1 MTRVRK
7 AVIPAAGLGTRF
19 LPASKA
25 VPKEMLPIV
34 DKPVLQYIIE
44 GAVASGIEEVVLIT
58 ASAKRAIED
67 HFDRFFELEYR
78 LEASGKH
85 ELLAELRRL
94 SEMAKFVMVRQ
105 GSPLGNGHAV
115 LLAKEVVGDEPFAML
130 WGDDMVL
137 GSPPFVEQLI
147 SAHERTGGS
156 VVGVMSVPP
165 EEAIKYGVIEVAERL
180 SDRLVRA
187 SRIVE
192 KPPRDQVPSNLAAVA
207 GYVLTPDIFGYLE
220 RTGAGQG
227 GEIWLA
233 DGVQK
238 IAAKGNLYALEF
250 EGRRYDAGN
259 KLEFLQATVD
269 VALERPDLGP
279 LFRAYLEEKL
289 RQPVSRKKCAPT
301 T

>member
-1 MTRVRK
+1 
-7 AVIPAAGLGTRF
+7 
-19 LPASKA
+19 
-25 VPKEMLPIV
+25 MLPIV

-44 GAVASGIEEVVLIT
+44 GAVASGIEEVVLVT

-78 LEASGKH
+78 LEAAGKH
-85 ELLAELRRL
+85 ELLADLRRL

-137 GSPPFVEQLI
+137 GSPPFVQQLVA
-147 SAHERTGGS
+147 AHERTGGS
-156 VVGVMSVPP
+156 VVGVMSVPV
-165 EEAIKYGVIEVAERL
+165 EEAIKYGVIEVAERVD
-180 SDRLVRA
+180 DRLVRA

-220 RTGAGQG
+220 QTGVGQG

-269 VALERPDLGP
+269 LALEREDLGP
-279 LFRAYLEEKL
+279 PFRAYLEEKL
-289 RQPVSRKKCAPT
+289 RQPVET
-301 T
+301 I

>member
-1 MTRVRK
+1 VTRVRK

-44 GAVASGIEEVVLIT
+44 GAVASGIEEVVLVT

-78 LEASGKH
+78 LEAAGKH

-94 SEMAKFVMVRQ
+94 TEMAKFVMVRQ

-137 GSPPFVEQLI
+137 GSPPFVAQLI
-147 SAHERTGGS
+147 AAHERTGGS
-156 VVGVMSVPP
+156 VVGVMSVPVD
-165 EEAIKYGVIEVAERL
+165 EAIKYGVIEVAERL

-192 KPPRDQVPSNLAAVA
+192 KPRRDQVPSNLAAVA
-207 GYVLTPDIFGYLE
+207 GYVLTPDVFGYLE
-220 RTGAGQG
+220 QTGVGQG

-269 VALERPDLGP
+269 LALERPDLGP

-289 RQPVSRKKCAPT
+289 RQPVSP
-301 T
+301 

>member
-1 MTRVRK
+1 VTRVRK

-34 DKPVLQYIIE
+34 DKPVIQYIVE

-58 ASAKRAIED
+58 ASAKRAVED

-78 LEASGKH
+78 LEVAGKLD
-85 ELLAELRRL
+85 LLEETRRL
-94 SEMAKFVMVRQ
+94 ADMARFVMVRQ
-105 GSPLGNGHAV
+105 GAPLGNGHAV

-137 GSPPFVEQLI
+137 GNPPFVRQLI
-147 SAHERTGGS
+147 EAHERTGGS
-156 VVGVMSVPP
+156 VVGVMAVPP
-165 EEAIKYGVIEVAERL
+165 EDAIKYGVIEVAERL
-180 SDRLVRA
+180 DDRLVRA

-192 KPPRDQVPSNLAAVA
+192 KPPLDDVPSNLAAVA
-207 GYVLTPDIFGYLE
+207 GYVLTPDVFGYLE
-220 RTGAGQG
+220 DTAVGQG

-250 EGRRYDAGN
+250 QGRRYDAGN

-269 VALERPDLGP
+269 LALQRADLGP
-279 LFRAYLEEKL
+279 AFRSYLEEKL
-289 RQPVSRKKCAPT
+289 RAPVAR
-301 T
+301 

>member
-1 MTRVRK
+1 VTRVRK

-25 VPKEMLPIV
+25 VPKEMLPVV
-34 DKPVLQYIIE
+34 DKPVIQYIVE
-44 GAVASGIEEVVLIT
+44 GAVSSGIEEVILIT
-58 ASAKRAIED
+58 ASAKRSIED

-85 ELLAELRRL
+85 DLVRELRRL

-105 GSPLGNGHAV
+105 GAPLGNGHAV

-137 GSPPFVEQLI
+137 GDPPFVRQLI
-147 SAHERTGGS
+147 DAHERTGGS

-180 SDRLVRA
+180 DDRLVRA

-192 KPPRDQVPSNLAAVA
+192 KPPLDNVPSNLAAVA

-220 RTGAGQG
+220 ETAVGQG

-233 DGVQK
+233 DGVQQ
-238 IAAKGNLYALEF
+238 IAARGNLYALEF
-250 EGRRYDAGN
+250 QGRRYDAGN

-269 VALERPDLGP
+269 LALERPDLGP

-289 RQPVSRKKCAPT
+289 RQPIMP
-301 T
+301 

>member
-1 MTRVRK
+1 VTRVRK

-34 DKPVLQYIIE
+34 DKPVIQYIVE

-58 ASAKRAIED
+58 ASAKRAVED

-78 LEASGKH
+78 LEAAGKLD
-85 ELLAELRRL
+85 LLEETRRL
-94 SEMAKFVMVRQ
+94 ADMARFVMVRQ
-105 GSPLGNGHAV
+105 GAPLGNGHAV

-137 GSPPFVEQLI
+137 GSPPFVRQLI
-147 SAHERTGGS
+147 EAHERTGGS
-156 VVGVMSVPP
+156 VVGVMAVPP
-165 EEAIKYGVIEVAERL
+165 SDAVKYGVIEVAERL
-180 SDRLVRA
+180 DDRLVRA

-192 KPPRDQVPSNLAAVA
+192 KPPLDEVPSNLAAVA
-207 GYVLTPDIFGYLE
+207 GYVLTPDVFGYLE
-220 RTGAGQG
+220 ETAVGQG

-250 EGRRYDAGN
+250 QGRRYDAGN

-269 VALERPDLGP
+269 LALERADLGP
-279 LFRAYLEEKL
+279 AFRAYLEEKL
-289 RQPVSRKKCAPT
+289 RQPVT
-301 T
+301 H

>member
-1 MTRVRK
+1 MSRVRK

-34 DKPVLQYIIE
+34 DKPVIQYVVE
-44 GAVASGIEEVVLIT
+44 GAVDSGIEEVVLIT

-85 ELLAELRRL
+85 DLLEQTRRPA
-94 SEMAKFVMVRQ
+94 EMARFVMVRQ

-130 WGDDMVL
+130 WGDDIVV
-137 GSPPFVEQLI
+137 GSPPFVQQLI
-147 SAHERTGGS
+147 EAHERTGGS
-156 VVGVMSVPP
+156 VVGVMAVPP
-165 EEAIKYGVIEVAERL
+165 SEAVKYGVVEVAERL
-180 SDRLVRA
+180 DERLVRC

-192 KPPRDQVPSNLAAVA
+192 KPPLEEAPSNLAAVA
-207 GYVLTPDIFGYLE
+207 GYVLTPDIFEYLE
-220 RTGAGQG
+220 QTGVGQG

-250 EGRRYDAGN
+250 VGRRYDAGN
-259 KLEFLQATVD
+259 KLEYLQATVD
-269 VALERPDLGP
+269 LALDRPDLGP
-279 LFRAYLEEKL
+279 DFQAYLERRL
-289 RQPVSRKKCAPT
+289 SAVSGQPSASR
-301 T
+301 

>member
-44 GAVASGIEEVVLIT
+44 GAVASGIEEVVLVT

-78 LEASGKH
+78 LEAAGKH

-94 SEMAKFVMVRQ
+94 TEMAKFVMVRQ

-137 GSPPFVEQLI
+137 GSPPFVAQLI
-147 SAHERTGGS
+147 AAHERTGGS
-156 VVGVMSVPP
+156 VVGVMSVPVD
-165 EEAIKYGVIEVAERL
+165 EAIKYGVIEVAERL

-192 KPPRDQVPSNLAAVA
+192 KPRRDQVPSNLAAVA
-207 GYVLTPDIFGYLE
+207 GYVLTPDVFGYLE
-220 RTGAGQG
+220 QTGVGQG

-269 VALERPDLGP
+269 LALERPDLGP
-279 LFRAYLEEKL
+279 AFRAYLEEKL
-289 RQPVSRKKCAPT
+289 RQPVET
-301 T
+301 L